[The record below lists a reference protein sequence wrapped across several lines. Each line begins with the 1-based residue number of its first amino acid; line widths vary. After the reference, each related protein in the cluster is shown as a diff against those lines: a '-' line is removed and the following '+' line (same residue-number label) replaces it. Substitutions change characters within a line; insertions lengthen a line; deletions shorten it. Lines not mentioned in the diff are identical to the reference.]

1 MCAQSQTDPW
11 ITTLIR
17 TTHPEEQ
24 MPRTARVVAVLIPTL
39 FAVPAFAAKIEHT
52 NVTGPKFAMEAP
64 AELAA
69 IGQPTRLLE
78 RGGTLYV
85 AGTTGIAALS
95 ADNKVLWT
103 AALDPTG
110 VREIAVDDTGIAY
123 TGYELLGAKTSGWAF
138 LGEMPKKLVFAP
150 SIVGMLSADG
160 KKTWQVKGP
169 ESRISAP
176 CLTPAS
182 IGVLTGQSFHIY
194 GRGDGKLTVST
205 MDLEPA
211 LLPNEYAGRMFR
223 PRPMWVD
230 NTFVGGYFYHFYRI
244 GPAGEE
250 IERESK
256 NKTNI
261 VAGPLL
267 FQGKMLIGSY
277 TTTMDGSVNNS
288 LATLVNLT
296 EEFDADWRE
305 DIADDHSA
313 TGDLVVDGDTIY
325 ASSNFTV
332 SALDS
337 KGKKKWQVQGKDGG
351 LSNSSMRGVRFAQNF
366 GYHYWGGQ
374 LMALAGDKLYLGTRR
389 EIAKKTWADVITVLD
404 KADGS
409 YVKTIDLKVDL
420 VDMASLGG
428 KLVLASSEGVKYLAL
443 D

>member
-1 MCAQSQTDPW
+1 MLL
-11 ITTLIR
+11 TL
-17 TTHPEEQ
+17 
-24 MPRTARVVAVLIPTL
+24 
-39 FAVPAFAAKIEHT
+39 PAFAAKIEHT
-52 NVTGPKFAMEAP
+52 NVTEPKFAMEAP
-64 AELAA
+64 AEIAA

-95 ADNKVLWT
+95 ADNKVIWT

-110 VREIAVDDTGIAY
+110 VREIAVDDAGIAY
-123 TGYELLGAKTSGWAF
+123 TGYELLAAKTSAWAF

-150 SIVGMLSADG
+150 SVVGMLSPDG

-194 GRGDGKLTVST
+194 ARTDGKLTVST

-223 PRPMWVD
+223 PRPIWVE

-244 GPAGEE
+244 GAAGEE

-261 VAGPLL
+261 VAGPFLVD
-267 FQGKMLIGSY
+267 GKMLIGSY
-277 TTTMDGSVNNS
+277 STAMDGSVNKS
-288 LATLVNLT
+288 LVTLVELT
-296 EEFDADWRE
+296 EEFDAAWRE

-313 TGDLVVDGDTIY
+313 TGDIVVDGDTIY

-332 SALDS
+332 AALDAKG
-337 KGKKKWQVQGKDGG
+337 KGKKKWEVEGKDGA
-351 LSNSSMRGVRFAQNF
+351 LSASSMRGVRFAQNF

-374 LMALAGDKLYLGTRR
+374 LMAVAGDRLYLGTRR
-389 EIAKKTWADVITVLD
+389 EIAKKTWADVITVLN
-404 KADGS
+404 KQDGS
-409 YVKTIDLKVDL
+409 YVKTIDLKKAM
-420 VDMASLGG
+420 VDMAVVGG
-428 KLVLASSEGVKYLAL
+428 RLVLATEEGLKFLAL